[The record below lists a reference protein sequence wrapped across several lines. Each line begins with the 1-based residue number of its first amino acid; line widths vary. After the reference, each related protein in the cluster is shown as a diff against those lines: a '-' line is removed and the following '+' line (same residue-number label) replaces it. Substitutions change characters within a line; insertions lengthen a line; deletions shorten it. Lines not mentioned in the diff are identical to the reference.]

1 MGLMEQIKET
11 EADIQACVAKKPL
24 NTQHLGRLKARL
36 AKFKTEMVQGSRN
49 TGMGGTDDKDFEV
62 SKAGDARVA
71 MIGFP
76 SVGKST
82 LLTKLTSAE
91 SEAAAHEFTT
101 LTAIPG
107 KVTYKGAAIQLIDLP
122 GIIQGAATG
131 KGRGKQ
137 VIEVA
142 RNSDMVLMMLDAS
155 KGDSHRA
162 ILENE
167 LHQVGIRLNT
177 RPADIYFV
185 RKKTGGIKW
194 TSTSRDGLSNGLDEA
209 VSAGWWFGVCFVLA
223 DGVAACATGVQ
234 GDPAGVQVPQLRGD
248 HQGERDGGRVHR
260 HHRGQPPLPPLPLL
274 LQQDR
279 LPLPRGARR
288 LRHPRP
294 LHRHLHPLGNS
305 HRPAAHRT
313 TTPRA
318 ASLSTDRARQEL
330 NIDLLLARV
339 WEYLDLVRVYTK
351 RRGQRP
357 DFVEP
362 VILRSGSSVHDIC
375 RGVHKDL
382 IDQFKYASV
391 WGTSAK
397 HEPQRVG
404 LKHTLHDEDVI
415 QIMKK

>member
-209 VSAGWWFGVCFVLA
+209 VSVGWSWW
-223 DGVAACATGVQ
+223 
-234 GDPAGVQVPQLRGD
+234 
-248 HQGERDGGRVHR
+248 GGWLV
-260 HHRGQPPLPPLPLL
+260 G
-274 LQQDR
+274 
-279 LPLPRGARR
+279 RR
-288 LRHPRP
+288 KVGTTIS
-294 LHRHLHPLGNS
+294 GN
-305 HRPAAHRT
+305 
-313 TTPRA
+313 
-318 ASLSTDRARQEL
+318 AS
-330 NIDLLLARV
+330 
-339 WEYLDLVRVYTK
+339 
-351 RRGQRP
+351 
-357 DFVEP
+357 
-362 VILRSGSSVHDIC
+362 
-375 RGVHKDL
+375 
-382 IDQFKYASV
+382 
-391 WGTSAK
+391 
-397 HEPQRVG
+397 
-404 LKHTLHDEDVI
+404 
-415 QIMKK
+415 